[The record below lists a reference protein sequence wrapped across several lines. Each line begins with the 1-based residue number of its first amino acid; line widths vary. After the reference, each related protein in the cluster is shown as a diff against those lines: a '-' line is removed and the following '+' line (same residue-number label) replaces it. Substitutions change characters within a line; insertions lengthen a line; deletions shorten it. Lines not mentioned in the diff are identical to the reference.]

1 VLPLLPAV
9 LLTSVVNRSPR
20 RARRVRELPGSQA
33 PGTGERS
40 ASTCEQVPLAYVPRL
55 VLAPVLVV
63 ALHRTAQ
70 VTLLARHIAWNQP
83 HTTRQAKIVNYETAT
98 PRIRARYAHVA
109 PYTAMPT
116 KTLLRLDR
124 YFSSD
129 RQRQD
134 HHRERH

>member
-1 VLPLLPAV
+1 M
-9 LLTSVVNRSPR
+9 
-20 RARRVRELPGSQA
+20 
-33 PGTGERS
+33 
-40 ASTCEQVPLAYVPRL
+40 PRL

-70 VTLLARHIAWNQP
+70 VTLLARHIAWNKPQ
-83 HTTRQAKIVNYETAT
+83 TTRQAKIVNYETAT
-98 PRIRARYAHVA
+98 PRIRARYAHAA

-129 RQRQD
+129 
-134 HHRERH
+134 